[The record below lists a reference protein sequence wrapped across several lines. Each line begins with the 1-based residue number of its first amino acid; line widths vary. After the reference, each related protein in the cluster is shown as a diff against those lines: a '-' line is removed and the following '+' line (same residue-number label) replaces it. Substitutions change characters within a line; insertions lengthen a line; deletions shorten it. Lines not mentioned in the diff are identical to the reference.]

1 MTDRVLIYSN
11 HHKAWWGPDGRGYYT
26 SIASAGRYDPADTVQ
41 WLGRGCYCCP
51 VPEILVPAP
60 TFEVLADPEKLESW
74 SRSARGA
81 ATRKA
86 KREGRDN
93 QHYNPAVAS

>member
-1 MTDRVLIYSN
+1 MTDLVLIYSN
-11 HHKAWWGPDGRGYYT
+11 HHKAWWGPNGANYYRDIT
-26 SIASAGRYDPADTVQ
+26 SAGQYDPAETDQ
-41 WLGRGCYCCP
+41 WMGRGCGCCE

-60 TFEVLADPEKLESW
+60 SDDVLADAGALHQW

-86 KREGRDN
+86 KREGRVN
-93 QHYNPAVAS
+93 RWFKAASR